1 MNTIEDIEKVVSG
14 FLMKNHNE
22 LGLGEFD
29 FVYNEEVME
38 HVHSICV
45 SILCTKHGIGY
56 PGGGFVQAVV
66 NNDLMGAFGRA
77 DSINKKYIGLY
88 VKLLY
93 NY

>member
-1 MNTIEDIEKVVSG
+1 MKTVEDIQKNVSE
-14 FLMKNHNE
+14 FMMKNHND

-29 FVYNEEVME
+29 FEHNEDVMN
-38 HVHSICV
+38 HVRNMCV
-45 SILCTKHGIGY
+45 SILFTKYGVGH

-66 NNDLMGAFGRA
+66 NNDLMGSFGRA

>member
-1 MNTIEDIEKVVSG
+1 MKTVEDIQKNVSE
-14 FLMKNHNE
+14 FMMKNHND

-29 FVYNEEVME
+29 FEHNEDVMN
-38 HVHSICV
+38 HVRNMCV
-45 SILCTKHGIGY
+45 SILCTKYISGY
-56 PGGGFVQAVV
+56 DAGGFVDAVIK
-66 NNDLMGAFGRA
+66 NDLMGSFGRA

>member
-1 MNTIEDIEKVVSG
+1 MKTEEEIKDAVEK
-14 FLMKNHNE
+14 FINDQNLQM
-22 LGLGEFD
+22 
-29 FVYNEEVME
+29 EVHTKVIDHIKDMC
-38 HVHSICV
+38 I
-45 SILCTKHGIGY
+45 SILQTKYGVGY

-77 DSINKKYIGLY
+77 DSINKNYIGLY

>member
-1 MNTIEDIEKVVSG
+1 MKTIEDIEKAVSE

-22 LGLGEFD
+22 LGLGDFD
-29 FVYNEEVME
+29 FAYNEEVMG
-38 HVHSICV
+38 HVHNMCV
-45 SILCTKHGIGY
+45 SILCTKYGIGY

-77 DSINKKYIGLY
+77 DSINKRYIGLY

>member
-1 MNTIEDIEKVVSG
+1 MKTVEEIEKEVSG
-14 FLMKNHNE
+14 FLMKNHND

-29 FVYNEEVME
+29 FENNEDVMS
-38 HVHSICV
+38 HVRNMCV
-45 SILCTKHGIGY
+45 SILCTKYGVGY

>member
-1 MNTIEDIEKVVSG
+1 MKTVEEIEKEVSG
-14 FLMKNHNE
+14 FLMKNHND

-29 FVYNEEVME
+29 FVYNEDVMD
-38 HVHSICV
+38 HVHSMCV
-45 SILCTKHGIGY
+45 SILCTKYGVGY

-77 DSINKKYIGLY
+77 DHINKKYIGLY

>member
-1 MNTIEDIEKVVSG
+1 M
-14 FLMKNHNE
+14 
-22 LGLGEFD
+22 
-29 FVYNEEVME
+29 
-38 HVHSICV
+38 CV
-45 SILCTKHGIGY
+45 SILCTKYGVGY

-77 DSINKKYIGLY
+77 DHINKKYIGLY

>member
-1 MNTIEDIEKVVSG
+1 MKTIEDIEKAVSE

-22 LGLGEFD
+22 LGLGDFD
-29 FVYNEEVME
+29 FAYNEEVMG
-38 HVHSICV
+38 HVHNMCV
-45 SILCTKHGIGY
+45 SILCTKYGIGY

-93 NY
+93 TY